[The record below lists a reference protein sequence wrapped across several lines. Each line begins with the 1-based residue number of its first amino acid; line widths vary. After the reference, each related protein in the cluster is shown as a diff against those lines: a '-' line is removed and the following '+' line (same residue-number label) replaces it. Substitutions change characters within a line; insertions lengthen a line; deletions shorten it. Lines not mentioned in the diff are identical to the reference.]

1 MGHCSC
7 PGHCNSSRKLRS
19 HIAQSNCLCSSKCES
34 EKQKTVLHFKIHFY
48 QHGVKTEMMLKYISS
63 CYMKNS
69 QNEFWDKIKYSQI

>member
-1 MGHCSC
+1 MTV
-7 PGHCNSSRKLRS
+7 NQK
-19 HIAQSNCLCSSKCES
+19 NK
-34 EKQKTVLHFKIHFY
+34 KTVLHFKIHFY